1 MSLLNRIL
9 DLFKPKEKPFSIPE
23 NLWWSASVP
32 IENAREWADM
42 YFVLPDKYH
51 RPDFVSLCWPIEWY
65 HDCMTDPDKS
75 EKWAEYMRVNK
86 PVLLILHGITEAKY

>member
-1 MSLLNRIL
+1 MSLLNRIRSI
-9 DLFKPKEKPFSIPE
+9 FKSKEKPFVIPE

-32 IENAREWADM
+32 IENAREWSDI
-42 YFVLPDKYH
+42 YFVLPDKNH

-65 HDCMTDPDKS
+65 LECMTGRDTV

-86 PVLLILHGITEAKY
+86 SALLVLHGITEANY